1 MDARTGTGTGGGTG
15 AGTRTGAPPGG
26 TGKRRSKARPWVWG
40 VLTLWVVL
48 AAALVP
54 LAGKLAD
61 VQKDEVVSYLPASA
75 QSTDVARVAADMPGG
90 DTTDISVVYHRD
102 GGLTADDQAA
112 AGAQAGEIAGRFET
126 VGGLGTPSASADGQ
140 TLVYTFQIAESAGEP
155 GDVVKDVREVTDRHA
170 PGLDVLVGGPG
181 AVDADMDEVFDS
193 IDGTLMIAT
202 LLVVTVLLIVTY
214 RSPFLWLVPLLCVG
228 VAEVATRAL
237 VYVMADYGGLTVTG
251 QSGGIMTVLVFGA
264 GTDYALLLIARYR
277 DELRCTERP
286 FDAMTAALRGCG
298 PALVASAGT
307 VVAGLLCLLAA
318 DMNNLRGLGPVGA
331 VAVACALAVMTTL
344 LPALLVLLG
353 RRVFW
358 PLIPAYGSSPRVKRS
373 AYARIGGY
381 VSRRPVGI
389 LVLGVVVLGALAIG
403 TVKLPGE
410 LRMADGFTKTPDSVV
425 AAKTLAQAFPE
436 RASQPIAVIT
446 RTERADDTVRA
457 VEATEGVADVEPG
470 RSADGWTEIA
480 VFAKDRPESAGEES
494 TIGRLRTAVGDVAG
508 ADASVGGPTAERMDQ
523 DTATSRDQKVVVPLV
538 LMAVLLILIVLLRS
552 LVAPLMLVAAVALV
566 WAASLGVGAL
576 VFEPVFGFEGADP
589 GLPLLSF
596 VFLVALGVDYGI
608 FLLHRMREEALSG
621 TPSDK
626 TVVPA
631 LTATGGVIASAGFVL
646 AATFSVLTV
655 LPLVMLVELGFVV
668 AVGVLLDTFVVRTF
682 LVTSASTVLGRKVW
696 WPGVLAKP
704 GSDRRKAPSD
714 PDGDGPGGRT
724 DTSPMMA
731 G

>member
-1 MDARTGTGTGGGTG
+1 MDKATGT
-15 AGTRTGAPPGG
+15 GTRTGAPPGAG
-26 TGKRRSKARPWVWG
+26 RRRAGARPWVWG

-75 QSTDVARVAADMPGG
+75 QSTDVARVVADMPGG
-90 DTTDISVVYHRD
+90 DTTDISVVYHRE
-102 GGLTADDQAA
+102 GGLSADDRAA
-112 AGAQAGEIAGRFET
+112 AEAQSREIAGRFET
-126 VGGLGTPSASADGQ
+126 VGGPGAVAESADGQ
-140 TLVYTFQIAESAGEP
+140 TLVYAFHIAESVGEP
-155 GDVVKDVREVTDRHA
+155 GDVVKDVREVTDRQS
-170 PGLDVLVGGPG
+170 PGLDVRVGGPG
-181 AVDADMDEVFDS
+181 ATDADMDEVFDS

-202 LLVVTVLLIVTY
+202 LLVVTILLIVTY
-214 RSPFLWLVPLLCVG
+214 RSPFLWLVPLVCVG
-228 VAEVATRAL
+228 VAEIATRAI
-237 VYVMADYGGLTVTG
+237 VYVMADVGGLTVTG

-277 DELRCTERP
+277 DELRRIERP
-286 FDAMTAALRGCG
+286 FDAMATALRGCG

-389 LVLGVVVLGALAIG
+389 LALGVVVLGALAIG

-425 AAKTLAQAFPE
+425 AAQTLAKAFPE
-436 RASQPIAVIT
+436 RASQPIAVIA

-457 VEATEGVADVEPG
+457 AEATEGVADAEPG

-480 VFAKDRPESAGEES
+480 VFAKDRPESAGEEA
-494 TIGRLRTAVGDVAG
+494 TIERLRGALGDVAG

-523 DTATSRDQKVVVPLV
+523 DTATSRDQKVVVPIV
-538 LMAVLLILIVLLRS
+538 LLAVLLILIVLLRG

-566 WAASLGVGAL
+566 WAASLGIGAL

-608 FLLHRMREEALSG
+608 FLMHRMREEALSG

-682 LVTSASTVLGRKVW
+682 LVTAASTVLGRKVW
-696 WPGVLAKP
+696 WPGALAKP
-704 GSDRRKAPSD
+704 ESDRRKAPSD

>member
-1 MDARTGTGTGGGTG
+1 MDAGTGTGTGGRTG
-15 AGTRTGAPPGG
+15 AGTRTGAPPGAG
-26 TGKRRSKARPWVWG
+26 RRRKGPRPWVWG

-61 VQKDEVVSYLPASA
+61 VQEDEVVSYLPASA
-75 QSTDVARVAADMPGG
+75 QSTDVARVVADMPGG

-112 AGAQAGEIAGRFET
+112 AGAQAREIAGRFET
-126 VGGLGTPSASADGQ
+126 VGGLGTPAASADGQ
-140 TLVYTFQIAESAGEP
+140 TLVFNFQIAESAGEP

-181 AVDADMDEVFDS
+181 GTDADMDEVFSS
-193 IDGTLMIAT
+193 IDGTLMLAT
-202 LLVVTVLLIVTY
+202 LLVVTILLIVTY
-214 RSPFLWLVPLLCVG
+214 RSPFLWLVPLVCVG
-228 VAEVATRAL
+228 VAEVATRAVVYLL
-237 VYVMADYGGLTVTG
+237 VEVGDLTVTG

-277 DELRCTERP
+277 EELRRTERP
-286 FDAMTAALRGCG
+286 FDAMAKSLRGCG
-298 PALVASAGT
+298 PALLASAGT

-331 VAVACALAVMTTL
+331 VAVVCALAVMTTL

-358 PLIPAYGSSPRVKRS
+358 PLIPALGSTPRVKRS
-373 AYARIGGY
+373 AYARIGAY
-381 VSRRPVGI
+381 VVRRPVGI
-389 LVLGVVVLGALAIG
+389 LALGTVLLGALAIG
-403 TVKLPGE
+403 TVKLPGD
-410 LRMADGFTKTPDSVV
+410 LHMADSFTEKPDSVV
-425 AAKTLAQAFPE
+425 AAQTLAQAFPE
-436 RASQPIAVIT
+436 RASQPIAVVA
-446 RTERADDTVRA
+446 RTERADEAQRVAEDTQ
-457 VEATEGVADVEPG
+457 GVADVARG
-470 RSADGWTEIA
+470 RSADGWTEFA
-480 VFAKDRPESAGEES
+480 VFATDRPESSGEEA
-494 TIGRLRTAVGDVAG
+494 TIKRLRGALGDVGGAQAAVGG
-508 ADASVGGPTAERMDQ
+508 STAEGMDKHSA
-523 DTATSRDQKVVVPLV
+523 TARDQKVVVPLV
-538 LMAVLLILIVLLRS
+538 LAAVLLILVILLRG
-552 LVAPLMLVAAVALV
+552 LVAPLMLVGAVALV
-566 WAASLGVGAL
+566 WAASLGIGAL

-682 LVTSASTVLGRKVW
+682 LVTAASSVLGRRVW
-696 WPGVLAKP
+696 WPGALAKADAGAKGP
-704 GSDRRKAPSD
+704 DGPDD
-714 PDGDGPGGRT
+714 PDHTAPGGRE
-724 DTSPMMA
+724 DPSPMMA
-731 G
+731 